1 MEIMSLEEHSNRVA
15 KAKKIMILFASISM
29 FMMFAGLTSAYIVSA
44 SRPDWLKEFSLPS
57 AFTASTVIIFLSSVT
72 AHLAK
77 SAVKKD
83 KRKIA
88 SILLMTTLCL
98 GCIFIGA
105 QLYGFNEIIADGYF
119 FTGPE
124 STVTTSF
131 LYVITMSHL
140 AHIFAGIIVL
150 LVLNFNHL
158 KGKYQPAKLL
168 GMELG
173 IMFWHFVDMVWIFLF
188 LFFTY
193 Y

>member
-72 AHLAK
+72 VHLAK

-88 SILLMTTLCL
+88 RVLLMTTLCL
-98 GCIFIGA
+98 GCIFIGV

-131 LYVITMSHL
+131 LYVITMAHL

-150 LVLNFNHL
+150 LVLNFNHF
-158 KGKYQPAKLL
+158 KGKYRPTKLL